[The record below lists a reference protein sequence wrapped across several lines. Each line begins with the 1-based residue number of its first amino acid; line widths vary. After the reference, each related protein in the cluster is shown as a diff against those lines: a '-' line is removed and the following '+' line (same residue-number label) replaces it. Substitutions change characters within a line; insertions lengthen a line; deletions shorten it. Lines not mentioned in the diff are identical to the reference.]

1 MMKTWE
7 VSKVSQNKKNEILK
21 DLSLNGSIGEKTKK
35 IQQKK
40 ISINKNFLVGKGDLL
55 NLKDE
60 SIYLLNKRNKKE
72 KINLTKIWE
81 KRGIIKLAEKK
92 ISYQL
97 RESTSL
103 NDLKAYKE
111 LSNFHYRTDD
121 ENNKTQGRNSILIL
135 CGF

>member
-55 NLKDE
+55 NLKDD

-81 KRGIIKLAEKK
+81 KRGVIKLAEKK

-103 NDLKAYKE
+103 ICLFVG
-111 LSNFHYRTDD
+111 LSLRERFCCLTM
-121 ENNKTQGRNSILIL
+121 
-135 CGF
+135 